1 MSVHSISQVMRLAC
15 VIFKRNFTLDYIDNV
30 HSCKIEKAEQFCSAF
45 VGVAGFEP
53 AASCS
58 QSRRDNRATLH
69 PESGGKY
76 RTIFVLNNTISEIR
90 SKFIWLRKRY
100 GNRTSDRVSNVN
112 LASPDGSEKLRS
124 TTSFFS

>member
-53 AASCS
+53 AAFP
-58 QSRRDNRATLH
+58 QLRDA
-69 PESGGKY
+69 K
-76 RTIFVLNNTISEIR
+76 SELPNI
-90 SKFIWLRKRY
+90 I
-100 GNRTSDRVSNVN
+100 
-112 LASPDGSEKLRS
+112 
-124 TTSFFS
+124 